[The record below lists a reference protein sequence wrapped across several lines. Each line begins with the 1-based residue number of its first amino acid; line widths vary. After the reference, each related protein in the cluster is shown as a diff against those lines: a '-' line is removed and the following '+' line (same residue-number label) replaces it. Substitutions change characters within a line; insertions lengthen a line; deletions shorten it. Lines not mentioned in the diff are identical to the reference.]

1 MVDQSESACLFKAI
15 FQCIHSSVHPS
26 TCQLLWVNKG
36 ESSPDI
42 FFPNNLPQLFL
53 SSHVPAHSMF
63 WNNPAISSESVMP
76 AVQGGTLACSFPLT
90 IMLTIRSSCSFY
102 SSFPVEG
109 PFLDSCRL
117 RYWRTSSQHL
127 LFNSMLIS
135 LASQH
140 LWLQGKHGLKSSLK
154 AIFSHD
160 IMYVS
165 SFWTAMITSTFLLQT
180 TAPWTYN
187 KGKNRSETEMF
198 LDRKTRH
205 FQQYQRNI
213 WPKNLSASSNIN
225 TIFK

>member
-102 SSFPVEG
+102 SSVPVEG

-117 RYWRTSSQHL
+117 RSIQVSQHL
-127 LFNSMLIS
+127 ENFIS
-135 LASQH
+135 T
-140 LWLQGKHGLKSSLK
+140 
-154 AIFSHD
+154 
-160 IMYVS
+160 
-165 SFWTAMITSTFLLQT
+165 SFI
-180 TAPWTYN
+180 
-187 KGKNRSETEMF
+187 
-198 LDRKTRH
+198 
-205 FQQYQRNI
+205 QQYVNFTCF
-213 WPKNLSASSNIN
+213 SASLIAREAWIEEFS
-225 TIFK
+225 